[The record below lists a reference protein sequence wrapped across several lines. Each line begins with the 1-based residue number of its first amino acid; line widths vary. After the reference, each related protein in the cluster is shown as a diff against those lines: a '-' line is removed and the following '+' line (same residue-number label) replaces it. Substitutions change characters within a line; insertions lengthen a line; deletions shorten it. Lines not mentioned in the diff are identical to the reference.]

1 MRFAWSIHG
10 FQAHSSTFSPHCPM
24 RLALVPAVI
33 AAAILAGCGGD
44 KGEAK
49 GASQAA
55 ARVNGEELTVHQINL
70 VLERQAGLRPE
81 QAESASRQVL
91 EGLIDQQLAV
101 EKAVEGKLD
110 RDPKIVQ
117 LLDAQRRATL
127 AQAYM
132 QKAAAAGVGAPAAED
147 IKKYFDSKPSLF
159 SDRRLYMLQEFTI
172 QGDTEQTKALQAKL
186 EAGGTPQQFGE
197 TLKAS
202 GLKFNVNQVT
212 QPAENLPLNLIDR
225 IATLKDGQALYQQGN
240 GGMKAILVVA
250 SRPQPL
256 TFEQAKPLIERFL
269 TETRRQEWLQ
279 KHVKDLRG
287 AAKVEYVGKFAEKPA
302 SGAAAAA
309 SEPLAAE
316 PAPSA
321 ASGAMDASTLS
332 KGLSGLK

>member
-1 MRFAWSIHG
+1 MQPVMFKQKRS
-10 FQAHSSTFSPHCPM
+10 FSLP